1 MRDGKSCANYVVPSL
16 FLAGFRAGCLQ
27 SGSQCFGKTLL
38 IDQQKAQV
46 VFVAVDSRVGAAIFV
61 RGLGFQTSLEWKDE
75 YVSLLPVQFTA
86 EQT

>member
-1 MRDGKSCANYVVPSL
+1 MRDGKSCANYVVPGL

-27 SGSQCFGKTLL
+27 SGSQCLGKTLL
-38 IDQQKAQV
+38 IDQQNVQV

-75 YVSLLPVQFTA
+75 CVSLLPVQFTA
-86 EQT
+86 KQI

>member
-1 MRDGKSCANYVVPSL
+1 MRDGKSCANYAVPSL

-27 SGSQCFGKTLL
+27 SGSQCLGKTLL
-38 IDQQKAQV
+38 IDQQNVQV

-61 RGLGFQTSLEWKDE
+61 RGLFQTSLEWKDE
-75 YVSLLPVQFTA
+75 CVSLLTVQSTA